1 MPIDIQ
7 MPKLSPTMEEGRLA
21 RWTVAEGDEVSSGD
35 VIAEVETDK
44 ATMEVEALEDG
55 KIAKILVTEGDV
67 KVGEVIG
74 VMAEE
79 GEEVPA
85 DYVPGGAADP
95 APAAEAETPAA
106 PAAVVDKGD
115 AIDVRMPKLSPTM
128 EEGKLARWTVAEGDV
143 VASGDVIAE
152 VETDKA
158 TMEVEAL
165 EDGIIHKI
173 IIAEGDVK
181 VGTAIGIMVEEGGT
195 VPEGY
200 MPSNEEAKPAKA
212 EEAAPAAP
220 AITEVKKAAPA
231 PAPQKKIEVAKKPQA
246 TGAKV
251 SNKLPSQGGAKASP
265 LARKLA
271 DELGIDLDYVNGSGP
286 YGRITK
292 ADVEAAAVNGNGGA
306 GSSVF
311 KRDVNEMK
319 QIPLTPMR
327 RAIAN
332 RLTESK
338 QQTPHFYLSM
348 DVKMDEVLK
357 VRKDLNANADGK
369 FKLTVNDFV
378 VRACALALHDYP
390 QANASWNVD
399 EVIEYGSVDISVAVA
414 IEGGLITPI
423 VFDAEN
429 KNIFDTSADVKG
441 LVKQAKEG
449 TLKPE
454 QFQGGGFSISNLG
467 MFGVK
472 NFQAIV
478 NPPQAAILAVG
489 GTEQKV
495 VVENGDMTVA
505 SVMNLTLSV
514 DHRVIDGA
522 LGAEVLGRIKHYL
535 ETPTL
540 LVV

>member
-1 MPIDIQ
+1 MPIDIR
-7 MPKLSPTMEEGRLA
+7 MPKLSPTMTEGRLA

-44 ATMEVEALEDG
+44 ATMEVEA
-55 KIAKILVTEGDV
+55 
-67 KVGEVIG
+67 
-74 VMAEE
+74 M
-79 GEEVPA
+79 
-85 DYVPGGAADP
+85 
-95 APAAEAETPAA
+95 
-106 PAAVVDKGD
+106 
-115 AIDVRMPKLSPTM
+115 
-128 EEGKLARWTVAEGDV
+128 
-143 VASGDVIAE
+143 
-152 VETDKA
+152 
-158 TMEVEAL
+158 
-165 EDGIIHKI
+165 EDGIINKI

-181 VGTAIGIMVEEGGT
+181 VGVAIGVMAEDGEE
-195 VPEGY
+195 VPADYE
-200 MPSNEEAKPAKA
+200 PTNDVAEEAPA
-212 EEAAPAAP
+212 EEAAAEEKPAFEEIKQEKVAMP
-220 AITEVKKAAPA
+220 TQA
-231 PAPQKKIEVAKKPQA
+231 KIEMPKKVAA
-246 TGAKV
+246 TGKSV

-271 DELGIDLDYVNGSGP
+271 DDLGIDLDYVTGSGP

-292 ADVEAAAVNGNGGA
+292 ADVEAAAVNGGGA

-311 KRDVNEMK
+311 KRDVNESK
-319 QIPLTPMR
+319 QTPLTPMR
-327 RAIAN
+327 RAIAS

-338 QQTPHFYLSM
+338 QMTPHFYLSM
-348 DVKMDEVLK
+348 DVKMDDLLK
-357 VRKDLNANADGK
+357 VRQQLNANADGK
-369 FKLTVNDFV
+369 FKLTVNDFI
-378 VRACALALHDYP
+378 VRASALALNDYP

-399 EVIEYGSVDISVAVA
+399 EIIEYGSVDISVAVA
-414 IEGGLITPI
+414 IDGGLITPI

-429 KNIFDTSADVKG
+429 KNIFDTSSDVKG

-449 TLKPE
+449 SLKPE

-495 VVENGDMTVA
+495 VVENGEFKAA

-522 LGAEVLGRIKHYL
+522 LGAELLGRIKHYL

>member
-1 MPIDIQ
+1 MPIDIR
-7 MPKLSPTMEEGRLA
+7 MPKLSPTMTEGRLA
-21 RWTVAEGDEVSSGD
+21 RWTVAEGDEVSAGD

-55 KIAKILVTEGDV
+55 KIHKIIITEGDV
-67 KVGEVIG
+67 KVGVAIG

-79 GEEVPA
+79 DEEVAA
-85 DYVPGGAADP
+85 DY
-95 APAAEAETPAA
+95 E
-106 PAAVVDKGD
+106 
-115 AIDVRMPKLSPTM
+115 PTND
-128 EEGKLARWTVAEGDV
+128 VAE
-143 VASGDVIAE
+143 
-152 VETDKA
+152 
-158 TMEVEAL
+158 EA
-165 EDGIIHKI
+165 
-173 IIAEGDVK
+173 
-181 VGTAIGIMVEEGGT
+181 
-195 VPEGY
+195 P
-200 MPSNEEAKPAKA
+200 A
-212 EEAAPAAP
+212 EEAAPAADDKP
-220 AITEVKKAAPA
+220 AFAEVKQEKVAMPTQA
-231 PAPQKKIEVAKKPQA
+231 KIEMPKKVAA
-246 TGAKV
+246 TGKSV
-251 SNKLPSQGGAKASP
+251 TNKLPSQGGAKASP

-271 DELGIDLDYVNGSGP
+271 DDLGIDLDYVTGTGP

-292 ADVEAAAVNGNGGA
+292 HDVEAAAANGGGA

-311 KRDVNEMK
+311 KRTVNEAK
-319 QIPLTPMR
+319 QTALTPMR
-327 RAIAN
+327 RAIAS

-338 QQTPHFYLSM
+338 QMTPHFYLSM
-348 DVKMDEVLK
+348 DVKMDDLLK
-357 VRKDLNANADGK
+357 VRQQLNSAAEGK
-369 FKLTVNDFV
+369 FKLTVNDFI
-378 VRACALALHDYP
+378 VRASALALNDYP

-399 EVIEYGSVDISVAVA
+399 EIIEYGSVDISVAVA

-429 KNIFDTSADVKG
+429 KNIFDTSDNVKA

-489 GTEQKV
+489 GTEDKV
-495 VVENGDMTVA
+495 TVENGEFKA
-505 SVMNLTLSV
+505 SKVMNLTLSV

-522 LGAEVLGRIKHYL
+522 LGAELLGRIKHYL

>member
-1 MPIDIQ
+1 MPIDIR
-7 MPKLSPTMEEGRLA
+7 MPKLSPTMTEGRLA
-21 RWTVAEGDEVSSGD
+21 NWTVAEGDEVS
-35 VIAEVETDK
+35 A
-44 ATMEVEALEDG
+44 
-55 KIAKILVTEGDV
+55 
-67 KVGEVIG
+67 
-74 VMAEE
+74 
-79 GEEVPA
+79 
-85 DYVPGGAADP
+85 
-95 APAAEAETPAA
+95 
-106 PAAVVDKGD
+106 
-115 AIDVRMPKLSPTM
+115 
-128 EEGKLARWTVAEGDV
+128 
-143 VASGDVIAE
+143 GDVIAE

-173 IIAEGDVK
+173 IIEGGNDVK
-181 VGTAIGIMVEEGGT
+181 VGIAIGVMAEEGEE
-195 VPEGY
+195 VPADYE
-200 MPSNEEAKPAKA
+200 PTN
-212 EEAAPAAP
+212 
-220 AITEVKKAAPA
+220 
-231 PAPQKKIEVAKKPQA
+231 EVAKEAPAEESADETPAMTEIKQEKVAMPTQAKIEMPKKVAA
-246 TGAKV
+246 TGKSV
-251 SNKLPSQGGAKASP
+251 SNKLPSQGGKKASP

-271 DELGIDLDYVNGSGP
+271 DDLGIDLDYVTGSGP

-292 ADVEAAAVNGNGGA
+292 SDVEAAAVNGGGS

-311 KRDVNEMK
+311 KRDVNEAK
-319 QIPLTPMR
+319 QIPLTGMR
-327 RAIAN
+327 RAIAS

-338 QQTPHFYLSM
+338 QMTPHFYLSM
-348 DVKMDEVLK
+348 DVKMDDLLK
-357 VRKDLNANADGK
+357 VRKQLNENAEGK
-369 FKLTVNDFV
+369 FKLTVNDFI
-378 VRACALALHDYP
+378 VRASALALNDYP
-390 QANASWNVD
+390 AANASWNVD
-399 EVIEYGSVDISVAVA
+399 EIIEYGSVDISVAVA
-414 IEGGLITPI
+414 IDGGLITPI
-423 VFDAEN
+423 VFNSEN
-429 KNIFDTSADVKG
+429 KNIFDTSADVKS

-495 VVENGDMTVA
+495 TVENGEFKAA

-522 LGAEVLGRIKHYL
+522 LGAELLGRIKHYL